1 MTCLDDNHDNFGTYY
16 KSKNNKIRN
25 FEKVL
30 FQIRYKK
37 KFKTSYLKKY
47 FKKYKLLVGDRK
59 NNTIFN
65 YYKVKTI
72 Y

>member
-16 KSKNNKIRN
+16 KNKNNKIRN

-30 FQIRYKK
+30 SQIRYKK

-47 FKKYKLLVGDRK
+47 ELLVGDRK

-72 Y
+72 YKTE